1 MVLEVEADH
10 LGVGRHGVDALL
22 AAGAEQLQRRRHV
35 HLRIVEF
42 RRRRR
47 VHHIAALDLHRIG
60 VGRGDAAVAGD
71 VLVELHMHQ
80 AVFLERMHLAR
91 LGLARL
97 EEAQRLG
104 DRHLVDQH
112 LAGARAAASGMR
124 WRVWMIVASP
134 VSRGHRDIGDLLEE
148 GADRDGVG
156 GVVGALV
163 DDLQHV
169 VRADDRG
176 RHLHAAGAPAIGH
189 RHFAAG
195 ERHLV
200 AGDGDRLEDRAADH
214 PLGLLVEIGEVVGWR
229 DGGSFGRLLRC
240 LRCRLRGG
248 FVLGA
253 HAADEVELGLEV
265 DIVRQLQVLDEA
277 GRLDIV
283 GMRDDEFLVLRR
295 RRRRPRRAR
304 SARSARSHSAIAIAL
319 RSAWPKTRP

>member
-1 MVLEVEADH
+1 MALRPPRLAMVGVGADEHAAAAVVEDDLVEIDLLGAAQRAGLVEGLHLERVVLEVEADH
-10 LGVGRHGVDALL
+10 LGEGRHGVDALL

-47 VHHIAALDLHRIG
+47 VHHIAALDLDRIG
-60 VGRGDAAVAGD
+60 VGRGDVAVPGD

-80 AVFLERMHLAR
+80 PVFLQRMHLAR

-104 DRHLVDQH
+104 DRHLVDD
-112 LAGARAAASGMR
+112 ASGRPVSGASGMR
-124 WRVWMIVASP
+124 WRVWMMVAL
-134 VSRGHRDIGDLLEE
+134 RGLGGHRDIGDLLEE

-169 VRADDRG
+169 VRADDRR

-200 AGDGDRLEDRAADH
+200 AGNGDALQDRPADH
-214 PLGLLVEIGEVVGWR
+214 PLGLLVEIGEVVGG
-229 DGGSFGRLLRC
+229 D
-240 LRCRLRGG
+240 
-248 FVLGA
+248 V
-253 HAADEVELGLEV
+253 
-265 DIVRQLQVLDEA
+265 A
-277 GRLDIV
+277 GR
-283 GMRDDEFLVLRR
+283 
-295 RRRRPRRAR
+295 
-304 SARSARSHSAIAIAL
+304 
-319 RSAWPKTRP
+319 